1 MMSDHA
7 FLLPTEQTDDGIV
20 VVRLVANPTNPRGGV
35 VVLDRWLIDAID
47 HTLAEV
53 AHQGTPTGVVL
64 ASDSERVFV
73 AGADLAE
80 IDGLSDNELQTYL
93 SRGSVAYQR
102 LAAFACPTVA
112 AVNGAALGGG
122 LEIAL
127 HCDALIAS
135 AIPPNQKPWR
145 AGLPEAGLG
154 LCPGWGGTQLLPA
167 RIDPSIAIQST
178 ATGQTFRAN
187 EVPDGL
193 FDQVVPASEL
203 RAAALA
209 WIRAHPDAAADRISQ
224 GHPRAIDSRNGAE
237 VAAALEAT
245 RTDLPDSFSATA
257 VRDAVA
263 AGVAEGWHAALKI
276 EQQNLIDLRHTETAR
291 ARLDAFFAK
300 A

>member
-1 MMSDHA
+1 MSDHA
-7 FLLPTEQTDDGIV
+7 FLLPTERTDDGIV
-20 VVRLVANPTNPRGGV
+20 VVRLVPNPTHPRGGV

-53 AHQGTPTGVVL
+53 THQGTPTGVVL

-93 SRGSVAYQR
+93 SCGSVAYQR

-135 AIPPNQKPWR
+135 AIPPDKKPWR

-178 ATGQTFRAN
+178 ATGQTFKAN

-209 WIRAHPDAAADRISQ
+209 WIRAHPDAEADRISQ
-224 GHPRAIDSRNGAE
+224 RHPRAIDSRNGAE

-245 RTDLPDSFSATA
+245 RADLPDSLSATA

-263 AGVAEGWHAALKI
+263 AGVVEGWHAALKI